1 MTGTTA
7 SAFARLVGGN
17 REALALTT
25 RSADL
30 DELIQRRISV
40 VDIASAT
47 SSAVPGGPDRR
58 PAVERKL
65 PTEQPI
71 PYPDGL
77 FDGLW
82 MRLGNADHEWNDL
95 HRYARIL
102 TPGGVMSL
110 TTDIGQDLPGETL
123 RRVRELDFR
132 VVTASRTGSATG
144 TGTSN
149 TILAIKQSGG
159 SPGSDDCAFCP
170 ELRFLLNRL
179 ENLPGATGVLW
190 GDEDFFVIPDL
201 APLDEGHLL
210 VVSVRHELAM
220 GAFPGDVLARLEDH
234 LKHVS
239 HLFRSVYGREALF
252 FEHGPATPGEAGS
265 CIDHAHMHCLP
276 ANTRIFGELRQEGVM
291 FGPASLADLRLL
303 HRSGK
308 SYLFL
313 QEAGERLCCS
323 AGVEKQ
329 PNQVMRRAY
338 SWASQSNAWRWQT
351 LYMRAASRHRYMAT
365 LNRLLPAAD
374 EILTDLAMT
383 PHRGATK
390 NTPYRSFDV
399 SERSEG

>member
-7 SAFARLVGGN
+7 SAFARLMGGN

-25 RSADL
+25 RSADI

-40 VDIASAT
+40 VDLTSAG
-47 SSAVPGGPDRR
+47 SSVVPGGPDRR

-65 PTEQPI
+65 PTERPV

-82 MRLGNADHEWNDL
+82 IRLGNADQEWGNL
-95 HRYARIL
+95 QHYARIL
-102 TPGGVMSL
+102 AAGGVMSL
-110 TTDIGQDLPGETL
+110 TTDTGQDLPGETL
-123 RRVRELDFR
+123 RRVRELGFR
-132 VVTASRTGSATG
+132 VVTPSAADDATG
-144 TGTSN
+144 VDTWN
-149 TILAIKQSGG
+149 RILAIKQPGD

-170 ELRFLLNRL
+170 QLRFLLNRL

-220 GAFPGDVLARLEDH
+220 GAFPQPVLARLEDH
-234 LKHVS
+234 LKRVS
-239 HLFRSVYGREALF
+239 RIFRSVYGREALF

-276 ANTRIFGELRQEGVM
+276 AKTRVLGELRQEGVL
-291 FGPASLADLRLL
+291 FGPTSLADLSLL

-323 AGVEKQ
+323 AGVEKL
-329 PNQVMRRAY
+329 PNQMMRRAY
-338 SWASQSNAWRWQT
+338 SWASKSDSWRWQT
-351 LYMRAASRHRYMAT
+351 LYMRTASRHRYMAT
-365 LNRLLPAAD
+365 LNRLLPTVD

-383 PHRGATK
+383 PHRGATQ
-390 NTPYRSFDV
+390 NTRYRSFDV